1 MNIHSQFLLNHI
13 SFSEETLYFLNGKKL
28 NINFMIRYIFFFI
41 SNFILEYSC
50 GFYKTDYFKRGE
62 RHRTIFL
69 NNMT

>member
-13 SFSEETLYFLNGKKL
+13 SLSEETLYFFKWKK
-28 NINFMIRYIFFFI
+28 IKHQFYDRYI

>member
-1 MNIHSQFLLNHI
+1 MYMNIHSQFLLYHI
-13 SFSEETLYFLNGKKL
+13 SLGEETLYFLNGKEL
-28 NINFMIRYIFFFI
+28 NINFMIDI

>member
-1 MNIHSQFLLNHI
+1 MNIIFVIVSYQPWWENSILFKWKRIKHQF
-13 SFSEETLYFLNGKKL
+13 YD
-28 NINFMIRYIFFFI
+28 RYI

-62 RHRTIFL
+62 RHRTVFL